1 MRVVAEVAGD
11 EVEQAG
17 LLADV
22 AIGGYAVALFHAG
35 RVEELTEAAR
45 FSSPRNLQLMT
56 GQTVLC

>member
-22 AIGGYAVALFHAG
+22 AVGSDAVAFLHAG
-35 RVEELTEAAR
+35 SIV
-45 FSSPRNLQLMT
+45 QLAECFDAFEF
-56 GQTVLC
+56 VV